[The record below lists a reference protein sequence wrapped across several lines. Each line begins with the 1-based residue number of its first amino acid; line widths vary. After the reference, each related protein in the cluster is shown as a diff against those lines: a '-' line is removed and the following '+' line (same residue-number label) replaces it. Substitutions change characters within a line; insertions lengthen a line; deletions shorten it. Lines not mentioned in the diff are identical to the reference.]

1 MMPIENG
8 RWRCRGNL
16 VEEERKKLE
25 QQKAQKKG
33 SYEVRKKGVSDG
45 YYVAYKPITL
55 SYILFMFIEINFIH
69 CHSCVMFVM
78 KFMSMCN
85 D

>member
-1 MMPIENG
+1 MHHLSCLSVNKDYMNENVYFYMAE
-8 RWRCRGNL
+8 CDENI
-16 VEEERKKLE
+16 
-25 QQKAQKKG
+25 
-33 SYEVRKKGVSDG
+33 DG

-55 SYILFMFIEINFIH
+55 SCILFMFIEMIFIH
-69 CHSCVMFVM
+69 CHSCVMFAM

>member
-1 MMPIENG
+1 MVFIGYVIRSKANKFYDPDSG
-8 RWRCRGNL
+8 K
-16 VEEERKKLE
+16 VEISRDVIFDE
-25 QQKAQKKG
+25 G
-33 SYEVRKKGVSDG
+33 CDG

-55 SYILFMFIEINFIH
+55 SCILFMFIEVKFIH
-69 CHSCVMFVM
+69 WHSCVMFAM